1 MEKTLSELTEE
12 GQKFLFEKLG
22 LQKEKVG
29 VQKDSDFVMLGKI
42 ARLRDDK
49 RIKSLEFGMRRTI
62 PRPDFKDDFYFDYLE
77 GSHHRDYIV
86 KIELKKLLSERSVYE
101 SLLKKVGIPR
111 IRGNEG
117 GLNPYFIED
126 SLELSYFT
134 SKANIILGIR
144 PVLKRGS

>member
-1 MEKTLSELTEE
+1 MSFWSSFEDVSSLTN
-12 GQKFLFEKLG
+12 FLKWVVAICGILTTIA
-22 LQKEKVG
+22 G
-29 VQKDSDFVMLGKI
+29 VFLIIYSDRKDILKKQAEDLLNQQYDSTFTEQENEID
-42 ARLRDDK
+42 
-49 RIKSLEFGMRRTI
+49 SL
-62 PRPDFKDDFYFDYLE
+62 
-77 GSHHRDYIV
+77 